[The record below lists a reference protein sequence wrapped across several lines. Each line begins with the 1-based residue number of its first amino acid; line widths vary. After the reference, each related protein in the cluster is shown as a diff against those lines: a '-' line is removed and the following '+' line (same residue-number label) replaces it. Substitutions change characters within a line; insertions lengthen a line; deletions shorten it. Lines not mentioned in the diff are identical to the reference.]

1 MLNFS
6 QSYFQL
12 AGILSWE
19 LVLAFER
26 VAILVLG
33 TILSILQ
40 LFYLLFTLL
49 ALSVGFVSV
58 MSS

>member
-26 VAILVLG
+26 VDILVLG